1 MKGDDWSPRQDD
13 EEEFNSALHQRTE
26 ELYRIPDAPANHDGL
41 IECPVLVFRDLVV
54 FPRMVSPIF
63 IVPGMNLFAIQEAQ
77 RNVQTVIALTQR
89 DAEVDEPQPDDFLPI
104 GVEMAVG
111 RLLSMPDGNSSALVQ
126 GRRRVEIVE
135 FTQKEPYFIVRAR
148 PINEPTD
155 VDRQTDALMRT
166 TRDLFERCVQLD
178 RSLPDE
184 AHLFSINISEPGWLA
199 DMVGTAISLPL
210 KERAALLHAARSA
223 GAAETGQ
230 HPAGSRTG
238 PAPAGR
244 RNPGTGS
251 ERSRPQPARVLPAR
265 ADESHPNRAG
275 RGRYLGSRYLRSAR
289 QGG

>member
-89 DAEVDEPQPDDFLPI
+89 DAEIDDPQPDDFLPI

-135 FTQKEPYFIVRAR
+135 FTQTEPYFIVRAR
-148 PINEPTD
+148 PINEPTE

-178 RSLPDE
+178 RSLPEE
-184 AHLFSINISEPGWLA
+184 AHLFAMNIPRAGLA
-199 DMVGTAISLPL
+199 GRYDRHGYLAAA
-210 KERAALLHAARSA
+210 ERARSPADAARSA
-223 GAAETGQ
+223 GAAETDQ
-230 HPAGSRTG
+230 QLAGARTGCARSWKTRSRTG
-238 PAPAGR
+238 CRTKWTAASASS
-244 RNPGTGS
+244 TCA
-251 ERSRPQPARVLPAR
+251 SR
-265 ADESHPNRAG
+265 
-275 RGRYLGSRYLRSAR
+275 
-289 QGG
+289 